1 MEEDVS
7 ARRAFIQDL
16 REGREYQN
24 KTLEEVAQT
33 THISLAYLRALEED
47 RWDAIPAPFLRGY
60 LTSYAECLGLYREK
74 VLKRFDELD
83 WRPAAEHPGSAWRPD
98 SSRPTPEEAPA
109 PDGRAVPAKP
119 LVPTFPEVIPVP
131 IKALAAGLALALALA
146 LVLGVVWLLPEGDDG
161 EAAEAELA
169 THTEAVL
176 ESARV
181 QQLTFRRQRGGP
193 VTLTVGGARVFHGPL
208 RADSLLSVS
217 TPKEVDIQVDRLEDL
232 RVTLDG
238 RPLDVPADSGS
249 AELRVWRGVAGLT
262 RRSP

>member
-16 REGREYQN
+16 REGREYQK

-60 LTSYAECLGLYREK
+60 LTSYAECLGLFREK

-83 WRPAAEHPGSAWRPD
+83 WRPGQERPGGAWRPD
-98 SSRPTPEEAPA
+98 SSRPTGGLDPV
-109 PDGRAVPAKP
+109 PDARTHSSKP
-119 LVPTFPEVIPVP
+119 LVPNLRDVIPTPV
-131 IKALAAGLALALALA
+131 KALAAGLALALGLA
-146 LVLGVVWLLPEGDDG
+146 LVLAVAWLLPDG
-161 EAAEAELA
+161 EDGVAAEAELA
-169 THTEAVL
+169 AGTEAVL

-181 QQLTFRRQRGGP
+181 QRLGFQRLRGG
-193 VTLTVGGARVFHGPL
+193 TLSLAVGGAPVFQGYL
-208 RADSLLSVS
+208 KVDSVLTVD
-217 TPKEVDIQVDRLEDL
+217 TPREVDIQVDRLEDL

-238 RPLDVPADSGS
+238 RPLDLPADSGS